1 MLVVSATKEAVVAGQ
16 GRAGKRES
24 VAVVVGFRFSAMEV
38 VRVVKDPLAAVIIVV
53 RVRGPK
59 SRQKEEYRVVA
70 IKQTGIRALVIIG
83 HTGQSGRQGKN
94 PESSQ

>member
-1 MLVVSATKEAVVAGQ
+1 M
-16 GRAGKRES
+16 
-24 VAVVVGFRFSAMEV
+24 AMEV
-38 VRVVKDPLAAVIIVV
+38 VMGGERSIAAVIIVV

-70 IKQTGIRALVIIG
+70 IKQTGIRALLIIG
-83 HTGQSGRQGKN
+83 HTGQSGRQGRN

>member
-38 VRVVKDPLAAVIIVV
+38 VMGGER
-53 RVRGPK
+53 
-59 SRQKEEYRVVA
+59 S
-70 IKQTGIRALVIIG
+70 IG
-83 HTGQSGRQGKN
+83 SSDH
-94 PESSQ
+94 SSQSQRSEK

>member
-1 MLVVSATKEAVVAGQ
+1 M
-16 GRAGKRES
+16 
-24 VAVVVGFRFSAMEV
+24 
-38 VRVVKDPLAAVIIVV
+38 AAVIIVV

-83 HTGQSGRQGKN
+83 HTGQSGRQGRN

>member
-1 MLVVSATKEAVVAGQ
+1 
-16 GRAGKRES
+16 
-24 VAVVVGFRFSAMEV
+24 MEV
-38 VRVVKDPLAAVIIVV
+38 VMGGERSIGSIAVIIVV

-70 IKQTGIRALVIIG
+70 IKQTGIRALLIIG
-83 HTGQSGRQGKN
+83 HTGQSRRQGRN